1 MEKIS
6 YENLFGADLAKRVGS
21 REERL
26 DLKLKSFAPKRDEE
40 GATSVTVGGYYGQ
53 YVDID
58 GTSASSD
65 HDLIVKYR
73 EAAAQPECEQAIN
86 DIVDSAIVSDD
97 TSTPVDLNM
106 QDLEMPTSIK
116 KQIGE
121 EFERICRLYKF
132 NRKGADIFR
141 EWYVDG
147 KAYFHVITNESNMK
161 SGIRELR
168 QINPLHLRKVKEI
181 RKILDP
187 KTKIKIPKTVAEYY
201 IYSEEAVNAGN
212 SLISGGGAASQTSG
226 VKIATDAIISCP
238 SGIFDSSNEKVIS
251 HLHKAMK
258 LVNQLRMM
266 EDALVIYRL
275 ARAPERRI
283 FYIDVGNLPKGKAEE
298 YVQSVMAKY
307 RNKLV
312 YDSNTG
318 DIKDDTRH
326 MSMLEDFYMPRREG
340 GRGTEITTLPGGEN
354 LGQIDD
360 VVFFQR
366 KLYKALNVPLGRLD
380 PESQYTFGRASE
392 VSRDEV
398 KFQKFVNRLRKS
410 FSFLLIDALRIQLIL
425 KGIIKQSEWSQ
436 IEDSV
441 SIDYVED
448 NYFSELKEFEILRE
462 RIETLNTLGEFVGK
476 YYSTKWV
483 RNNILRQTD
492 EDIERIDR
500 EISDEPEENE
510 FGEFDSKPSKEKPPA
525 EKPVADKPADDNV
538 DESRMVIENEE
549 REQEIKEAQLKMI
562 NSMTKIL
569 DE

>member
-1 MEKIS
+1 MADIS
-6 YENLFGADLAKRVGS
+6 YDNLFGADLAKRVGS
-21 REERL
+21 REDKL
-26 DLKLKSFAPKRDEE
+26 DIKLKSFAPKRDEE
-40 GATSVTVGGYYGQ
+40 GATAVTVGGYYGQ

-86 DIVDSAIVSDD
+86 DIVDAAIVSNDD
-97 TSTPVDLNM
+97 STPVDLNM

-116 KQIGE
+116 KQIAE
-121 EFERICRLYKF
+121 EFEKICRLYRF
-132 NRKGADIFR
+132 NRKGSDIFR

-147 KAYFHVITNESNMK
+147 RAYFHVITNDGNMK

-181 RKILDP
+181 KKILDP

-201 IYSEEAVNAGN
+201 IYSEESINSGN
-212 SLISGGGAASQTSG
+212 NLISGGGTATSQTSG

-251 HLHKAMK
+251 HIHKAMK
-258 LVNQLRMM
+258 IVNQLRMM

-275 ARAPERRI
+275 SRAPERRI

-312 YDSNTG
+312 YDTNTG

-366 KLYKALNVPLGRLD
+366 KLYKALNVPIGRLD
-380 PESQYTFGRASE
+380 PETQYTFGRATE

-410 FSFLLIDALRIQLIL
+410 FSFLLLDALRIQLIL
-425 KGIIKQSEWSQ
+425 KGIIKQSEWHE

-441 SIDYVED
+441 SVDYVED

-492 EDIERIDR
+492 EDIERIDK
-500 EISDEPEENE
+500 EIAAEPKEDEFGDFDSQPPADQDTDEPAGDDAPPENDA
-510 FGEFDSKPSKEKPPA
+510 FAPKG
-525 EKPVADKPADDNV
+525 
-538 DESRMVIENEE
+538 
-549 REQEIKEAQLKMI
+549 
-562 NSMTKIL
+562 
-569 DE
+569 

>member
-1 MEKIS
+1 
-6 YENLFGADLAKRVGS
+6 V
-21 REERL
+21 
-26 DLKLKSFAPKRDEE
+26 
-40 GATSVTVGGYYGQ
+40 
-53 YVDID
+53 
-58 GTSASSD
+58 
-65 HDLIVKYR
+65 
-73 EAAAQPECEQAIN
+73 
-86 DIVDSAIVSDD
+86 
-97 TSTPVDLNM
+97 
-106 QDLEMPTSIK
+106 
-116 KQIGE
+116 
-121 EFERICRLYKF
+121 CRLYKF
-132 NRKGADIFR
+132 SRKGSDIFR

-147 KAYFHVITNESNMK
+147 RVYFHVITDEGSLNK
-161 SGIRELR
+161 GIRELR

-181 RKILDP
+181 KKILDP

-201 IYSEEAVNAGN
+201 IYSEESVNQGN
-212 SLISGGGAASQTSG
+212 ALIGGGGTAASQTAG
-226 VKIATDAIISCP
+226 IKIAPDAIISCP

-275 ARAPERRI
+275 SRAPERRI

-360 VVFFQR
+360 VIFFQR
-366 KLYKALNVPLGRLD
+366 KLYKALNVPIGRLD
-380 PESQYTFGRASE
+380 PETQYTFGRATE

-410 FSFLLIDALRIQLIL
+410 FSFLLLDALRIQLIL
-425 KGIIKQSEWSQ
+425 KGIVKQSEWNQ

-441 SIDYVED
+441 SIDYIED

-476 YYSTKWV
+476 YYSEKWV

-492 EDIERIDR
+492 EDIERIDK
-500 EISDEPEENE
+500 EIADEPDETDE
-510 FGEFDSKPSKEKPPA
+510 FGEFDSKPSKEEPPT
-525 EKPVADKPADDNV
+525 EKPADDNV
-538 DESRMVIENEE
+538 DESRMVVENEE

>member
-21 REERL
+21 LEDKL
-26 DLKLKSFAPKRDEE
+26 DTKLKSFAPKRDEE
-40 GATSVTVGGYYGQ
+40 GATAVSVGGYYGQ

-65 HDLIVKYR
+65 HELIVKYR

-86 DIVDSAIVSDD
+86 DIVDTAIVSDD
-97 TSTPVDLNM
+97 TSTPVNLNM
-106 QDLEMPTSIK
+106 QDLELPNAIK
-116 KQIGE
+116 KQMTE
-121 EFERICRLYKF
+121 EFERVCTLYKF
-132 NRKGADIFR
+132 NRRGSDIFR

-147 KAYFHVITNESNMK
+147 RVYFHVITNENSLNK
-161 SGIRELR
+161 GIRELR

-181 RKILDP
+181 KKILDP

-201 IYSEEAVNAGN
+201 VYSEESVNQGN
-212 SLISGGGAASQTSG
+212 ALISGGGVATSQTSG
-226 VKIATDAIISCP
+226 IKIATDAIISCP
-238 SGIFDSSNEKVIS
+238 SGVFDSSNEKIIS

-275 ARAPERRI
+275 SRAPERRI

-312 YDSNTG
+312 YDSTTG
-318 DIKDDTRH
+318 DIKDDTKH

-360 VVFFQR
+360 VIFFQR
-366 KLYKALNVPLGRLD
+366 KLYKALNVPIGRLD
-380 PESQYTFGRASE
+380 PETQYTFGRATE

-398 KFQKFVNRLRKS
+398 KFQKFVNRLRKA
-410 FSFLLIDALRIQLIL
+410 FSFLLLDALRIQLIL
-425 KGIIKQSEWSQ
+425 KGIIKQSEWNE
-436 IEDSV
+436 IEDSI

-448 NYFSELKEFEILRE
+448 NYFSELKESEILRE
-462 RIETLNTLGEFVGK
+462 RVETLNILGEFVGK
-476 YYSTKWV
+476 YYSEKWV
-483 RNNILRQTD
+483 RNNVLRQTD
-492 EDIERIDR
+492 EDIERIDK
-500 EISDEPEENE
+500 EIADEPDETDE
-510 FGEFDSKPSKEKPPA
+510 FGEEEPEPKEEATKDI
-525 EKPVADKPADDNV
+525 VV
-538 DESRMVIENEE
+538 ESEE
-549 REQEIKEAQLKMI
+549 RAEELKEAQLKMI

>member
-21 REERL
+21 REDRL
-26 DLKLKSFAPKRDEE
+26 DVKLKSFAPKRDEE
-40 GATSVTVGGYYGQ
+40 GATAVTVGGYYGQ

-73 EAAAQPECEQAIN
+73 ESAAQPECEQAIN
-86 DIVDSAIVSDD
+86 DIVDAAIVSNDD
-97 TSTPVDLNM
+97 STPVDINM

-116 KQIGE
+116 KQIAE
-121 EFERICRLYKF
+121 EFERVCRLYRF
-132 NRKGADIFR
+132 NRKGSDIFR

-147 KAYFHVITNESNMK
+147 RAYFHVITNEGNMK

-181 RKILDP
+181 KKILDP

-201 IYSEEAVNAGN
+201 IYSEEGVNAGN
-212 SLISGGGAASQTSG
+212 SLISGGAMAASQTSG

-275 ARAPERRI
+275 SRAPERRI

-366 KLYKALNVPLGRLD
+366 KLYKALNVPIGRLD
-380 PESQYTFGRASE
+380 PETQYTFGRASE

-410 FSFLLIDALRIQLIL
+410 FSFLLLDALRIQLIL
-425 KGIIKQSEWSQ
+425 KGIVKQSEWNQ

-441 SIDYVED
+441 SIDYIED

-476 YYSTKWV
+476 YYSEKWV

-492 EDIERIDR
+492 EDIERIDK
-500 EISDEPEENE
+500 EISDEPDETDE
-510 FGEFDSKPSKEKPPA
+510 FGEFDSKPSKEEPPT
-525 EKPVADKPADDNV
+525 EKPADDNV

>member
-1 MEKIS
+1 MRPVFICINNNMADIS
-6 YENLFGADLAKRVGS
+6 YDNLFGADLAKRVGS
-21 REERL
+21 REDKL
-26 DLKLKSFAPKRDEE
+26 DIKLKSFAPKRDDE
-40 GATSVTVGGYYGQ
+40 GATAVTVGGYYGQ

-86 DIVDSAIVSDD
+86 DIVDAAIVADD
-97 TSTPVDLNM
+97 DSTPIDLNM
-106 QDLEMPTSIK
+106 QDLELPTSIK
-116 KQIGE
+116 KQIQE
-121 EFERICRLYKF
+121 EFEKICTLYRF
-132 NRKGADIFR
+132 NRRGSDIFR

-147 KAYFHVITNESNMK
+147 RVYFHVITNDGNMK

-181 RKILDP
+181 KKILDP

-201 IYSEEAVNAGN
+201 IYSEESINSGN
-212 SLISGGGAASQTSG
+212 NLISGGGTATSQTSG

-275 ARAPERRI
+275 SRAPERRI

-360 VVFFQR
+360 VIFFQR
-366 KLYKALNVPLGRLD
+366 KLYKALNVPISRLD
-380 PESQYTFGRASE
+380 PETQYAFGRATE

-398 KFQKFVNRLRKS
+398 KFQKFVNRLRKA
-410 FSFLLIDALRIQLIL
+410 FSFLLLDALRIQLIL
-425 KGIIKQSEWSQ
+425 KGIIKQSEWNQ
-436 IEDSV
+436 IEDSISV
-441 SIDYVED
+441 DYIED

-462 RIETLNTLGEFVGK
+462 RIETLNVLGEFVGK

-492 EDIERIDR
+492 EDIDRIDK
-500 EISDEPEENE
+500 EIADEPKEDE
-510 FGEFDSKPSKEKPPA
+510 FGEFD
-525 EKPVADKPADDNV
+525 DKP
-538 DESRMVIENEE
+538 
-549 REQEIKEAQLKMI
+549 EA
-562 NSMTKIL
+562 
-569 DE
+569 